1 MWQLSMMKRERFL
14 RLMQRGAMVIM
25 QGEFCDVYRSTD
37 VRRGKVGC
45 VAWSCVEACLADGL
59 LKRHG
64 AAEHKY
70 VLKGGLIP
78 KLVGAREQEVPS
90 HPNGGGE
97 IFDIPPRLNK
107 LLGFETNR
115 ARRVRLVKAAV
126 RFSHAFEASN
136 CGRQYTMN
144 WAFVPRGSGRGS
156 YGSREGG
163 FANPK
168 AREAMK
174 KLSDILGPDNMFFL
188 TQVLVFE
195 RSAAQ
200 VCFETGIGRRAFRQ
214 KFRQAVIA
222 LAEAY
227 DHKVAARDAA

>member
-1 MWQLSMMKRERFL
+1 MR
-14 RLMQRGAMVIM
+14 RGAMVIM

-37 VRRGKVGC
+37 ARRGKVGC
-45 VAWSCVEACLADGL
+45 IAWSCVEACLADGL

-64 AAEHKY
+64 TAEHKY
-70 VLKGGLIP
+70 VLKGGL
-78 KLVGAREQEVPS
+78 VPNVAEGRG
-90 HPNGGGE
+90 PEAPCRADGGGE

-107 LLGFETNR
+107 LLGFESDHARR
-115 ARRVRLVKAAV
+115 ARLAKAAV

-136 CGRQYTMN
+136 CSRQYTMN

-156 YGSREGG
+156 YGSRDGG

-174 KLSDILGPDNMFFL
+174 KLRDVLGPDTMFFL

-195 RSAAQ
+195 RSAAHI
-200 VCFETGIGRRAFRQ
+200 CFETGIGRRAFRQ
-214 KFRQAVIA
+214 KFRQAIND
-222 LAEAY
+222 LAEVY